1 VITQNRSRRKP
12 TGGIIVANRKKKKYE
27 MGREKLY
34 VTLGDE
40 RKKII
45 KTRGNGKKIR
55 MLSYNFVNLTDKKT
69 KKTMKV
75 KIKTVSE
82 NSANINY
89 VRRNIITKG
98 SIIETEKGKAKVTSR
113 PSQTGIINAIL
124 IE

>member
-1 VITQNRSRRKP
+1 MITQNRSRRKP

-45 KTRGNGKKIR
+45 KARGNRKKIR

>member
-1 VITQNRSRRKP
+1 MITQNRSRRKP